1 MNVTKKEK
9 KLKYLNKAI
18 AKGRTKTA
26 LHFALIFLVGIGISK
41 IFTGNALNW
50 LFMKSW
56 MSFIIAFTMSYALVG
71 KKYIRDATEII
82 SELGKGEIATPPKS
96 NTGSWITFF
105 LILALLTSPT
115 LFKEQIKQWAIKGME
130 TAVVDLKISSEDRGT
145 LNLKIPQLYIVKQ
158 HNTQIGL
165 SLIGKEVTQITLV
178 ATLDDMKPLPLI
190 NKQNPGIR
198 RHQQSPARNPN
209 IIILQMR
216 NELYEINKN
225 LIDSL
230 YKEMTKN
237 FSETTTKNEMGLE
250 IKFGK
255 LRMPKTTGVGFTIE
269 NVRFSVPTDPNSQNI
284 FIACDQKVCT
294 LITYIEPVS
303 VFHIHFHP
311 SELQNWKEIYKK
323 SEKLIKGFIQE

>member
-1 MNVTKKEK
+1 MNIKKKEN
-9 KLKYLNKAI
+9 KLKYLNKTI

-26 LHFALIFLVGIGISK
+26 LHFALILLVGVGISK

-56 MSFIIAFTMSYALVG
+56 MSFIITFAMSYAFMG
-71 KKYIRDATEII
+71 KKNIRDATEII
-82 SELGKGEIATPPKS
+82 SELGKGEIATPPRS
-96 NTGSWITFF
+96 NTGSWVAFV
-105 LILALLTSPT
+105 LIACLLASPT
-115 LFKEQIKQWAIKGME
+115 LFKEQIKQWAVKGME
-130 TAVVDLKISSEDRGT
+130 TAVVDLKISSENKGT
-145 LNLKIPQLYIVKQ
+145 LHLKIPQLYIVKQ
-158 HNTQIGL
+158 HNIQIGL
-165 SLIGKEVTQITLV
+165 SLMGKEVTQITLV

-190 NKQNPGIR
+190 NKQNPNIR
-198 RHQQSPARNPN
+198 RQQQSPARNPN
-209 IIILQMR
+209 IIVLKMR

-225 LIDSL
+225 LIDRL
-230 YKEMTKN
+230 YKEMTEN

-255 LRMPKTTGVGFTIE
+255 LYIPKTTGVGVTIE
-269 NVRFSVPTDPNSQNI
+269 NVRFSIPTDPNSQNI